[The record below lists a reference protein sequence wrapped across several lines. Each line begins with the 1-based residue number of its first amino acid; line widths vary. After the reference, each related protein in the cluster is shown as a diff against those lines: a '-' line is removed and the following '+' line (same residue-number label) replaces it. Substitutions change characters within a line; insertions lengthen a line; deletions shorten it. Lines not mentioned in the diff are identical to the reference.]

1 MTAISSSCPPKR
13 PWEPQWEP
21 TCSAVPGLSAT
32 HSECPPS
39 SRAPRSTQSDR
50 DRHPEPLWT
59 SLTRTRSQ
67 VQILY
72 GPRHFSKLC
81 LAVGARMGANHLRFL
96 PFVAGQSTSRCGLH
110 RRFSLPIS
118 MLSGGSSE
126 LPRQSLGRG

>member
-13 PWEPQWEP
+13 PWEP

-32 HSECPPS
+32 HSECPPR

-59 SLTRTRSQ
+59 SLTRKRSQ

-81 LAVGARMGANHLRFL
+81 LAARAVVRASHLRL
-96 PFVAGQSTSRCGLH
+96 CLVVAGQKAAGCVPLSGN
-110 RRFSLPIS
+110 SLPED
-118 MLSGGSSE
+118 GVCAC
-126 LPRQSLGRG
+126 